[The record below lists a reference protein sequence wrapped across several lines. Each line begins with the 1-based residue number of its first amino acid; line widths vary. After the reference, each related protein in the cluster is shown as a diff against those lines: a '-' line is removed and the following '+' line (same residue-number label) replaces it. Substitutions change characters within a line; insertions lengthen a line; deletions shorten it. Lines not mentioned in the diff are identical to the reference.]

1 MKLGTYRMLILVVG
15 DFVLLWLGLLLT
27 LFIRHGIT
35 QFDKALFP
43 LHIVPF
49 SIVFGLW
56 IVIFYI
62 AGLYDVKSVRGY
74 PIMLKLLSSAMV
86 AGGVIAI
93 MLFYFVPAFTITP
106 RTNLLLDILT
116 SFILLAAW
124 RALFIFANR
133 NTSKIRVMLLGQ
145 SPDIVEIEETISNI
159 PELGYEIVSRFERI
173 PNDIAR
179 HINPKTTDIVVA
191 PREAQSHSVLVQ
203 ALYESLGKRL
213 YFVDAT
219 DFYEQLHGKIPV
231 SLISK
236 MWFLENIA
244 ETEKTFFE
252 ASKRAI
258 DVAFAFILGAVALAT
273 LPFVA
278 LAIKLD
284 SSGPLFIRQKRVGKL
299 GRVYTHYKYRTMFA
313 LGPDGQAELNGVEW
327 TQKGDARVTRVGR
340 FLRSTRIDELPQI
353 WNIIKGEL
361 SFVGPRP
368 ERPEFVESL
377 RKEIP
382 YYDVRH
388 LVRPG
393 LSGWAQINPPY
404 YYSSLEDTYLK
415 LQYDLFYIKNRDLGI
430 DLSIALKTLLVILSR
445 QGR

>member
-1 MKLGTYRMLILVVG
+1 MKLGTYRTLILVVG

-49 SIVFGLW
+49 STVFGLW

-159 PELGYEIVSRFERI
+159 PELGYEIVSRIFRC
-173 PNDIAR
+173 
-179 HINPKTTDIVVA
+179 
-191 PREAQSHSVLVQ
+191 
-203 ALYESLGKRL
+203 
-213 YFVDAT
+213 
-219 DFYEQLHGKIPV
+219 
-231 SLISK
+231 
-236 MWFLENIA
+236 
-244 ETEKTFFE
+244 
-252 ASKRAI
+252 
-258 DVAFAFILGAVALAT
+258 
-273 LPFVA
+273 
-278 LAIKLD
+278 
-284 SSGPLFIRQKRVGKL
+284 
-299 GRVYTHYKYRTMFA
+299 
-313 LGPDGQAELNGVEW
+313 
-327 TQKGDARVTRVGR
+327 
-340 FLRSTRIDELPQI
+340 
-353 WNIIKGEL
+353 
-361 SFVGPRP
+361 
-368 ERPEFVESL
+368 
-377 RKEIP
+377 
-382 YYDVRH
+382 
-388 LVRPG
+388 
-393 LSGWAQINPPY
+393 PP
-404 YYSSLEDTYLK
+404 
-415 LQYDLFYIKNRDLGI
+415 
-430 DLSIALKTLLVILSR
+430 
-445 QGR
+445 